1 MFVRVGTYPYGP
13 LCIFLITLVLLLIC
27 AKRFLFGKEYDVRQ
41 YVGSLSIPM
50 VLCGTGVF
58 VWWVVW
64 TNQGPK
70 GYSIWSPSVDDE
82 YVDWS
87 LDTKL
92 HYASR
97 IECEPEDDLLKDDA
111 NRDVL
116 DDIDDPYVEM
126 VCYHTVSKLYKKLVF
141 LLLYPSASQVSKLF
155 LRFSAV
161 VHSSDCRF
169 CFSYFCR
176 DCICAGS

>member
-1 MFVRVGTYPYGP
+1 MLLFIASILFVGAVFVRVGTYPYGP
-13 LCIFLITLVLLLIC
+13 LCIFLIALVLLLIC

-97 IECEPEDDLLKDDA
+97 IECEPEDDLLKDDE
-111 NRDVL
+111 NGYVL
-116 DDIDDPYVEM
+116 DDIDDPYVRM
-126 VCYHTVSKLYKKLVF
+126 V
-141 LLLYPSASQVSKLF
+141 
-155 LRFSAV
+155 
-161 VHSSDCRF
+161 
-169 CFSYFCR
+169 
-176 DCICAGS
+176 